1 MTSFNIPTVET
12 ERLILR
18 APHQDDLP
26 AMTAFFKT
34 ERSYM
39 VGGPKDELG
48 SWDSLAKRLGHWAL
62 NGYGLW
68 HLTEKSSGAFV
79 GWAGMIFAPGWDEP
93 ELGWTLLEQAEGKGL
108 GFEAAQAARH
118 YAAQHQDL
126 NGVMSY
132 IAHANDRSRALAER
146 LGATYEREAE
156 LLGKKAQMWRHPRIE
171 VSDTALTSERI
182 GQ

>member
-1 MTSFNIPTVET
+1 MTSFTIPTVET

-26 AMTAFFKT
+26 AMTAFFAT
-34 ERSYM
+34 ERSHM

-48 SWDSLAKRLGHWAL
+48 SWDSLVKRLGHWAL
-62 NGYGLW
+62 NGFGLW
-68 HLTEKSSGAFV
+68 HLTEKSRGVFV
-79 GWAGMIFAPGWDEP
+79 GWAGIIFAPGWDEP
-93 ELGWTLLEQAEGKGL
+93 ELGWTLMEQAEGKGL
-108 GFEAAQAARH
+108 GFEAAEAARDYAARH
-118 YAAQHQDL
+118 QGL

-132 IAHANDRSRALAER
+132 IAQANDRSRALAER

-156 LLGKKAQMWRHPRIE
+156 LLGKKAQIWRHPQIDLSE
-171 VSDTALTSERI
+171 PALTTERT

>member
-1 MTSFNIPTVET
+1 MTSFTIPTVET
-12 ERLILR
+12 DRLILR

-93 ELGWTLLEQAEGKGL
+93 ELGWTLMEQVEGKGL

-118 YAAQHQDL
+118 YAAQHQGL

-132 IAHANDRSRALAER
+132 IAHANERSRALAER

-156 LLGKKAQMWRHPRIE
+156 LLGKKAQMWRHPLIN